1 MSSYKELQR
10 AAYEANLS
18 LVDNRLVVYTF
29 GNASVCDR
37 KKGVFAIKP
46 SGVPYER
53 LRPKD
58 MVVIDLENRIVEG
71 RLRPSSDTKT
81 HLVLY
86 QYFSKIQSVVHT
98 HSPYAVAWAQAMKP
112 IPILG
117 TTHADHLPTDIP
129 CTKRMSPKAI
139 QGDYEW
145 ETGKLIVDTF
155 KNLSYEEIEMVL
167 VACHGPFTW
176 GKTPEKAVYNSVM
189 LEMLAKMAYLTL
201 CIHPKVP
208 RLGKKLIEKH
218 FQRKH
223 GKKAYYGQ
231 TQKEKK

>member
-1 MSSYKELQR
+1 MSSYKELKR
-10 AAYEANLS
+10 AAYEANLA
-18 LVDNRLVVYTF
+18 LVENRLVVYTF

-37 KKGVFAIKP
+37 EQGVFAIKP
-46 SGVPYER
+46 SGVPYES

-71 RLRPSSDTKT
+71 KLRPSSDTKT

-86 QYFSKIQSVVHT
+86 QNFSNITSVVHT

-112 IPILG
+112 IPIFG

-129 CTKRMSPKAI
+129 CTKKMAPKSI
-139 QGDYEW
+139 QGDYEL
-145 ETGKLIVDTF
+145 ETGKLIVETF
-155 KNLSYEEIEMVL
+155 KTFSYEEIEMVL

-176 GKTPEKAVYNSVM
+176 GKTPERAVYNSVM

-201 CIHPKVP
+201 CINPKAP
-208 RLGKKLIEKH
+208 RLDKMLIQKH

-223 GKKAYYGQ
+223 GKDAYYGQ
-231 TQKEKK
+231 SN

>member
-1 MSSYKELQR
+1 MSPYKELKR
-10 AAYEANLS
+10 LAYEANLS
-18 LVDNRLVVYTF
+18 LVENKLVVYTF

-37 KKGVFAIKP
+37 DRGVFAIKP
-46 SGVPYER
+46 SGVPYES

-71 RLRPSSDTKT
+71 KLRPSSDTKT

-86 QYFSKIQSVVHT
+86 QHFSKIGSVVHT

-129 CTKRMSPKAI
+129 CTKKMSPKAI
-139 QGDYEW
+139 QGDYEL
-145 ETGKLIVDTF
+145 ETGKLIVETF
-155 KNLSYEEIEMVL
+155 KNKKLSYEEIEMVL
-167 VACHGPFTW
+167 VARHGPFTW
-176 GKTPEKAVYNSVM
+176 GKTAEKAVYNSVM

-208 RLGKKLIEKH
+208 LLEKVLIEKH
-218 FQRKH
+218 FYRKH
-223 GKKAYYGQ
+223 GKDAYYGQ
-231 TQKEKK
+231 SN